1 MLLTNKQVNHFD
13 YLHTGMLRKEVDAHV
28 EIWKNN
34 NSEVE
39 LFISEFHKLTQTQQR
54 KGIWILSHL
63 SEKSSMSVQPHKD
76 FIYSLI
82 TNSKD
87 SSVRRESFGILY
99 NLQLS
104 EEQDGRMLER
114 AFQTLSAFDVETAER
129 HHALQWV
136 LRAAKTY
143 PELYDEIIS
152 GIEQV
157 KEIGTPAWR
166 RYSSKLIIQLA
177 IKKEKAFRARSKK

>member
-1 MLLTNKQVNHFD
+1 
-13 YLHTGMLRKEVDAHV
+13 MLRKEVDAHV

-34 NSEVE
+34 PTEVE
-39 LFISEFHKLTQTQQR
+39 LFISEFHNLSQTKQR

-63 SEKSSMSVQPHKD
+63 SEKNASSVQPHRN
-76 FIYSLI
+76 FIYDLI
-82 TNSKD
+82 SHSKD
-87 SSVRRESFGILY
+87 SSVRRESFGVLY
-99 NLQLS
+99 NLELT

-114 AFQTLSAFDVETAER
+114 AFQTLSASDSETAER

-136 LRAAKTY
+136 LRAAKSF
-143 PELYDEIIS
+143 PELYDEIIA

-166 RYSSKLIIQLA
+166 RYSAKLIVQLE
-177 IKKEKAFRARSKK
+177 IKKNKAFKIQSKK